1 MVPAPDV
8 VRGSRGHFPLAVGAG
23 GRGFWRQLEP
33 ASLAAGSPATLG
45 NVLAYG
51 DVLGVAEGLVLD
63 KHLLKAWSR
72 VSRQKQ
78 VKINKVIFR

>member
-45 NVLAYG
+45 NVLAHG
-51 DVLGVAEGLVLD
+51 DVLGVA
-63 KHLLKAWSR
+63 
-72 VSRQKQ
+72 
-78 VKINKVIFR
+78 